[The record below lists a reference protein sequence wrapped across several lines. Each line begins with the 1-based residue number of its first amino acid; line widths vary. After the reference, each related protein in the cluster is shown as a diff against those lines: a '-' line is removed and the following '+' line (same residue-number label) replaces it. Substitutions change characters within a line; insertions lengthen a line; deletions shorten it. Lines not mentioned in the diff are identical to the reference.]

1 MADELPPPNDLP
13 PPGDSSGN
21 NGNPSEP
28 LRIEDE
34 LKVSYLNYA
43 MSVIISRALPDVR
56 DGLKPSQRRILVAMN
71 DLGLGPASSTSKC
84 AGIVG
89 ETMKRYHPHGDG
101 AIYPTLVRMAQEWN
115 MRHLLIRGQGNFGS
129 IAGLPPAAMR
139 YTEARLSPVAAEMLE
154 DLERDT
160 VDFMDNYDGK
170 YREPLVLPCKFPN
183 LLVNGSDGIAV
194 GMATEIPPHNLREI
208 CDGVIR
214 LIDDPDVTIDQL
226 LRMTSGIDFDE
237 ESTAGAALYYSTDL
251 RHRIY
256 GYDVKWPPGQH
267 YLYGSV
273 STQILWD
280 VLDRRLGDE
289 TVAQY
294 FAERVWSP
302 LGAEQPAAWS
312 LDSAS
317 SGVEKLFGGFSATAR
332 DHARLGL
339 LFLHGGALNG
349 QAIVP
354 ASWVARSLE
363 PDAVAGLVHTADG
376 YVRRGHYQWFLTR
389 DGRSYFAKGYNG
401 QYVFVVPDRRAV
413 FVRFGEGYGDVDWTA
428 LFARLADEL

>member
-1 MADELPPPNDLP
+1 
-13 PPGDSSGN
+13 
-21 NGNPSEP
+21 
-28 LRIEDE
+28 
-34 LKVSYLNYA
+34 
-43 MSVIISRALPDVR
+43 MSKTFAAVLVGCAVD
-56 DGLKPSQRRILVAMN
+56 DGLIGAVEQSVA
-71 DLGLGPASSTSKC
+71 DYVPEL
-84 AGIVG
+84 
-89 ETMKRYHPHGDG
+89 R
-101 AIYPTLVRMAQEWN
+101 
-115 MRHLLIRGQGNFGS
+115 
-129 IAGLPPAAMR
+129 
-139 YTEARLSPVAAEMLE
+139 ARDHYA
-154 DLERDT
+154 
-160 VDFMDNYDGK
+160 
-170 YREPLVLPCKFPN
+170 
-183 LLVNGSDGIAV
+183 
-194 GMATEIPPHNLREI
+194 
-208 CDGVIR
+208 
-214 LIDDPDVTIDQL
+214 DVTIDQL

-289 TVAQY
+289 TVTQY
-294 FAERVWSP
+294 FAERLWSP

-349 QAIVP
+349 QVIVP

-363 PDAVAGLVHTADG
+363 PDPVAGLVHTADG

-428 LFARLADEL
+428 LFSRLADEL

>member
-1 MADELPPPNDLP
+1 MSHAARARLVVAHVLLAALL
-13 PPGDSSGN
+13 GLSCSSC
-21 NGNPSEP
+21 
-28 LRIEDE
+28 I
-34 LKVSYLNYA
+34 YA
-43 MSVIISRALPDVR
+43 
-56 DGLKPSQRRILVAMN
+56 RILYYNTPTLDAPSIFDSRPV
-71 DLGLGPASSTSKC
+71 PASSAPSPLPRGAQATRFHLTT
-84 AGIVG
+84 G
-89 ETMKRYHPHGDG
+89 ERAKYASFD
-101 AIYPTLVRMAQEWN
+101 
-115 MRHLLIRGQGNFGS
+115 HLL
-129 IAGLPPAAMR
+129 A
-139 YTEARLSPVAAEMLE
+139 
-154 DLERDT
+154 
-160 VDFMDNYDGK
+160 
-170 YREPLVLPCKFPN
+170 
-183 LLVNGSDGIAV
+183 VNGTRAFVAIHDDAIVYERYFGDVTATTRLPSFSMSKTFAAVLVGCAVDDGLIGAV
-194 GMATEIPPHNLREI
+194 EQSVADYVPELRAR
-208 CDGVIR
+208 DHYA
-214 LIDDPDVTIDQL
+214 DVTIDQL

-289 TVAQY
+289 TVTQY
-294 FAERVWSP
+294 FAERLWSP

-349 QAIVP
+349 QVIVP

-363 PDAVAGLVHTADG
+363 PDPVAGLVHTADG

-428 LFARLADEL
+428 LFSRLADEL